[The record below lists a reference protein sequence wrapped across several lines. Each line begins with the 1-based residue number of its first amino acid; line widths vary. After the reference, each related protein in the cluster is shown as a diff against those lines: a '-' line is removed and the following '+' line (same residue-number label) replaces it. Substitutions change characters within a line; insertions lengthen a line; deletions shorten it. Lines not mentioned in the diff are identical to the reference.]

1 MYSNL
6 AAIGGSSTRVMFS
19 HYISWNCLES
29 VGLIHFVTLWFRHRL
44 CRHLGLLENRVPPN
58 LLVNQAIY
66 FLRIASRGVP
76 HVSVTPNWWYP
87 YYTLFIAWIPIYGWS
102 KAYFAAFFSTIYPLI
117 FTKPSCANWFGLTLI
132 PLYHTRWGPL
142 VISWSISP
150 AIL

>member
-6 AAIGGSSTRVMFS
+6 AAIGGVIKKGDVLPLHLMKLSWKCWS
-19 HYISWNCLES
+19 HSLCDFVVQTPFMSPFGS
-29 VGLIHFVTLWFRHRL
+29 VG
-44 CRHLGLLENRVPPN
+44 NRVPPN
-58 LLVNQAIY
+58 LLVNQA
-66 FLRIASRGVP
+66 FFFRIAIRLVP

-87 YYTLFIAWIPIYGWS
+87 YYPLFIAWIPIYGWS
-102 KAYFAAFFSTIYPLI
+102 KPYFVAFFSTIYPLI
-117 FTKPSCANWFGLTLI
+117 FTKPSCAKWLGLTLI